1 MSLTIRFFIFT
12 ILLLKFFSCDNQ
24 QTDNDKLP
32 SDLVNNP
39 KSATEIT
46 TEKPVPAITFQK
58 TEHDF
63 GRVIQG
69 EKITYNFKFKNTGT
83 GDLIITRVSASCGCT
98 APAFTRDPVKPGDDG
113 IVRVTFDS
121 ENRMGFQNKIVTV
134 VSNSQPANQNLRIKA
149 QVIVPENI

>member
-1 MSLTIRFFIFT
+1 MQ
-12 ILLLKFFSCDNQ
+12 ILFRNLFLIIIPLALFSCHNRQEDSG
-24 QTDNDKLP
+24 KLP

-39 KSATEIT
+39 KSATETT

-113 IVRVTFDS
+113 IIRVTFDS

>member
-1 MSLTIRFFIFT
+1 MRILFRNFFLIIF
-12 ILLLKFFSCDNQ
+12 LLAIFSCQNQ
-24 QTDNDKLP
+24 HAESGKLP

-39 KSATEIT
+39 KSATGT
-46 TEKPVPAITFQK
+46 DNEKPAPVISFEK

-98 APAFTRDPVKPGDDG
+98 APAFTRDPVKPGDNG
-113 IVRVTFDS
+113 VVRVTFDS